1 MHPLTEAENEI
12 VQAISDIMEKY
23 NLKMKRYNFGDYYRF
38 QLLSANKYIDMEN
51 VLGQLLPIEY
61 GKVTK

>member
-1 MHPLTEAENEI
+1 MHPLTEAEREI

-23 NLKMKRYNFGDYYRF
+23 NLKMKRYNFDDYYRF